1 MPFVLSIDG
10 NIGSGK
16 STFIQK
22 LKEYYQNNNNIGS
35 DCNRPV
41 IFVPEPVSVWE
52 SIKNEDNSSMLELF
66 YENTK
71 KYAFSFQILCFIS
84 RINAL
89 QTAIKNAPKNAVIII
104 ERSVYT
110 DKCVFAKML
119 NDSNDLESVEYVIYK
134 QLFDLFT
141 KNNNCCNLYAI
152 VYINTSPT
160 ICKERIKIRNRSGE
174 ENISME
180 YLQNCDNC
188 YAEMLGNFRQ
198 SKITIL
204 NGNQNIHESEDMF
217 QNWLSQINNIIMEK
231 NN

>member
-1 MPFVLSIDG
+1 MPTVLSIDG

-22 LKEYYQNNNNIGS
+22 LKEHYQNNNNNIC
-35 DCNRPV
+35 DRPV

-52 SIKNEDNSSMLELF
+52 SIKNENDSSMLELF
-66 YENTK
+66 YANTT

-89 QTAIKNAPKNAVIII
+89 QTAIKNAPDNAVIII

-119 NDSNDLESVEYVIYK
+119 NESNDLESVEYIIYK

-141 KNNNCCNLYAI
+141 KNNDCCKLSAI
-152 VYINTSPT
+152 VYINTTPT
-160 ICKERIKIRNRSGE
+160 ICKERIEIRNRSGE
-174 ENISME
+174 ENISIE
-180 YLQNCDNC
+180 YLKNCDNC
-188 YAEMLGNFRQ
+188 YAEMLSNFRQ
-198 SKITIL
+198 SKITIF
-204 NGNQNIHESEDMF
+204 NGNQNIYESEDMF
-217 QNWLSQINNIIMEK
+217 QDWLSQINNIIMNE
-231 NN
+231 